1 MSNSVRTTEGKYL
14 VALLRSALRN
24 EPPAPVPSDL
34 NWNRLFAVAQR
45 HKVEATVFRVV
56 EGLGAPPEL
65 LKRWRGFADNALRCE
80 LLYDAERATLYDAF
94 DREGFDYLPLKGIL
108 LKDLYPHKGM
118 RQFGDND
125 ILFRKKQKRAMKRL
139 MRELGYQCES
149 YSNFSM
155 HDVYFK
161 PPIFCFEMHHALFD
175 RSRNNDYFRAV
186 WSRAVKGER
195 NHEYRMT
202 SEDFY
207 LFTLA
212 HFYKHYYLGGA
223 GFRFF
228 ADHYLLLHQFSF
240 DRAEVDRILYELK
253 LKKFDL
259 KMCEIAESF
268 FGDSPR
274 EIDEETFEF
283 ILTSGLHGTLEHAA
297 QTQVKEGKGIFRYI
311 FLPYKEMEA
320 RFSILKYLPF
330 LLPFFWIYRFFRALF
345 NRNKVKQA
353 LLVAKYSNMKKA

>member
-139 MRELGYQCES
+139 MRELGYQCGKDS
-149 YSNFSM
+149 DYSA
-155 HDVYFK
+155 HDVYTK
-161 PPIFCFEMHHALFD
+161 PPLFHFEMHRALFN
-175 RSRNNDYFRAV
+175 RSENTEYFEKI
-186 WSRAVKGER
+186 WQRAVKAER
-195 NHEYRMT
+195 KNEYRMT
-202 SEDFY
+202 NEDFY
-207 LFTLA
+207 LYNLA
-212 HFYKHYYLGGA
+212 HFHKHYHNGGA

-228 ADHYLLLHQFSF
+228 ADLYLLLYKFSF
-240 DRAEVDRILYELK
+240 DRAAVDRVLVKENLK
-253 LKKFDL
+253 AFDQE
-259 KMCEIAESF
+259 MCGIAESW
-268 FGDSPR
+268 FGDCPK
-274 EIDEETFEF
+274 EIDESVFEF
-283 ILTSGLHGTLEHAA
+283 ILTSGVYGTIEHSAEA
-297 QTQVKEGKGIFRYI
+297 QVREGGLFRYI
-311 FLPYKEMEA
+311 FLPFKEMKA
-320 RFSILKYLPF
+320 RFLFLKYLPF
-330 LLPFFWIYRFFRALF
+330 LLPFCWLFRLFRAF
-345 NRNKVKQA
+345 FSREKIKRA
-353 LLVAKYSNMKKA
+353 LLVKKLGKGDRA